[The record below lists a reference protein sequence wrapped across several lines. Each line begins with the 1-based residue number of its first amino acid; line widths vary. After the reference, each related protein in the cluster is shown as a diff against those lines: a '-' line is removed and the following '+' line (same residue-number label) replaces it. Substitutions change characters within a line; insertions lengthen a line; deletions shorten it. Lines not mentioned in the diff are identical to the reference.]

1 MAQIS
6 RPKVD
11 VYNSGWGPTPL
22 SPHVNTPVPND
33 AAPVATP
40 QPPGG
45 SFIVQLQPLARP
57 APGPQTLIVR
67 LGGVAPG
74 GAVVSFY
81 LLQACHVIAG
91 RSVRP
96 TGALTSY
103 DLVLTPAEIARI
115 TDYTKLQV
123 LVAT

>member
-22 SPHVNTPVPND
+22 SPHLNTPAPND
-33 AAPVATP
+33 GAPVATP
-40 QPPGG
+40 LPTGG
-45 SFIVQLQPLARP
+45 TFIVQLQPVAAP
-57 APGPQTLIVR
+57 APGPQVLTVR
-67 LGGVAPG
+67 LGGVVPG

-81 LLQACHVIAG
+81 LLQAYHVIAG
-91 RSVRP
+91 RSVRV

-115 TDYTKLQV
+115 TDYTQLQV